1 MASVTLVQVKE
12 LISFLDQRALNSEEQ
27 KPAPQ
32 RCCYGGQAV
41 TECPAGDCTVIQLMP
56 VNPGGVQPGESTVL
70 GRAAVIE
77 QHLWLRLPD
86 PGGLGFGCS
95 GGGRQQH

>member
-1 MASVTLVQVKE
+1 M
-12 LISFLDQRALNSEEQ
+12 
-27 KPAPQ
+27 
-32 RCCYGGQAV
+32 
-41 TECPAGDCTVIQLMP
+41 TECPAGDCTVTQLMP

-95 GGGRQQH
+95 GDGRQQHIEQHFVAALPDPGSVWVWGGVYP